1 MSKETRAEKR
11 AREAQILAEMDEAM
25 AAQNAEAGAT
35 ETTATESESPTQGQ
49 KKWYRDNTPTEVH
62 CKHCRTL
69 MENGVCPNCGFH
81 IYVPMDKAKRD
92 KIRWIVG
99 GVCIAAFL
107 VVFLCLKLAS

>member
-1 MSKETRAEKR
+1 MSKQTRKEKR
-11 AREAQILAEMDEAM
+11 ENEAWILAEMEEAM
-25 AAQNAEAGAT
+25 AEKTTENEVASAEVSAEVSAPSK
-35 ETTATESESPTQGQ
+35 E
-49 KKWYRDNTPTEVH
+49 KWYRDNTPTEVH

-81 IYVPMDKAKRD
+81 IYVPMDKKKRD

-107 VVFLCLKLAS
+107 VVFVILKIAS

>member
-1 MSKETRAEKR
+1 MSKQTRAEKR

-25 AAQNAEAGAT
+25 AEQKAEEAVA
-35 ETTATESESPTQGQ
+35 ESETPAQ
-49 KKWYRDNTPTEVH
+49 KQRKWYRDNTPTEVH

-81 IYVPMDKAKRD
+81 IYVPMDKAKRE

-99 GVCIAAFL
+99 GVCLAAFL
-107 VVFLCLKLAS
+107 VVFLCLKLGS